1 MKTLSFLPAFC
12 LLLFLSCKGGSQSAP
27 DSHLVCAEYWAQVP
41 FADFCGLSASNFTF
55 NTIPND
61 ICNADQNDTFPYDD
75 RISIRVYN
83 HFTNNGAREEYDDE
97 EENARSTTGFTVLND
112 LGDDAFAVLKSQFGQ
127 LDFARV
133 LVIKETYTVYLEING
148 NAFNGANNCF
158 DESSVVK
165 FAKALV
171 GPL

>member
-1 MKTLSFLPAFC
+1 MKILSFFSVFT
-12 LLLFLSCKGGSQSAP
+12 LLLFLSCKGGSQGNP
-27 DSHLVCAEYWAQVP
+27 NKQLICEEYWAQVP
-41 FADFCGLSASNFTF
+41 FSDFCGLSASNFKF

-61 ICNADQNDTFPYDD
+61 ICNADQNDTYPYDD

-83 HFTNNGAREEYDDE
+83 HFINKGAREEYDDE
-97 EENARSTTGFTVLND
+97 EENARSTTGFTVLSD

-127 LDFARV
+127 LDFATV
-133 LVIKETYTVYLEING
+133 LVIKGTYTVYLEING
-148 NAFNGANNCF
+148 NASNGANNCF
-158 DESSVVK
+158 DESSVIK